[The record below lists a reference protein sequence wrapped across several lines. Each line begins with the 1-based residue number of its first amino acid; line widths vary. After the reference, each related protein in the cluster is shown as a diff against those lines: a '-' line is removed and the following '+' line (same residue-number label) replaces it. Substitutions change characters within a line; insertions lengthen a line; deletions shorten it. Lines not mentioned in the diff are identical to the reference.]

1 MQPLQDPLAIQHRAL
16 DVEDYIDIVRRHKSL
31 ILAPMLA
38 GLVISV
44 VVAFLWPDTYVS
56 SATIRVMPPQVPE
69 GLLSMPMT
77 VDMGQRVNQMTQSIL
92 SRATLTNIINTHALY
107 PKEKKRLPME
117 DIIEAMRTKAVNV
130 QIIGGSSGG
139 GPTKTVAFTVTFKYD
154 NRLIAQKVCQD
165 LVTKFIDEN
174 VRERASSSSQ
184 VKDFVEDQWS
194 TRKRELEAVEEQ
206 LSKFKSAN
214 VGRTPEQQGTMLSA
228 INGVETRMTNINAA
242 LGRLN
247 QDRLIIENQISILKD
262 QLKQVTVPT
271 VENVRAIVPRD
282 DRLVALEREV
292 ANSETRLQSLREIYQ
307 DNHPDIRAAVSNIQ
321 LLKKER
327 DRLQKAQDELEQQ
340 AKKGGSSVA
349 SLRPEAQREARALEA
364 QIQQLQ
370 ARIEASRM
378 EEESY
383 KKALVEAERS
393 ARTLQ
398 GSLASMPSS
407 EKEYEQLRLQAMLAR
422 RDFEEIDRVRQ
433 RANAAVELEN
443 RKQTEKLEVLD
454 QASLPATPTEPKRW
468 MIILGGAI
476 GGLVLGVCFAGAK
489 EMKDSTLKNLKD
501 VRAYTQLTIL
511 GCIPLLENDLVV
523 RRRRRLTW
531 LAWSTACL
539 ASIAIMAGSVA
550 FYMTSR

>member
-16 DVEDYIDIVRRHKSL
+16 DVEDYIDIVRRHKSS
-31 ILAPMLA
+31 ILGPSLA
-38 GLVISV
+38 GLVIGV
-44 VVAFLWPDTYVS
+44 VVAFLWPDTFVS
-56 SATIRVMPPQVPE
+56 SATIRVLPPQVPE
-69 GLLSMPMT
+69 GLLSMPLSM
-77 VDMGQRVNQMTQSIL
+77 DMSQRVNQMTQSIL

-107 PKEKKRLPME
+107 PKERKRLPLE
-117 DIIEAMRTKAVNV
+117 DIIESMRNKAIEVRM
-130 QIIGGSSGG
+130 IGGSPGSQS
-139 GPTKTVAFTVTFKYD
+139 KTVAFNVTFKYE
-154 NRLIAQKVCQD
+154 NRVIAQKVCQD

-194 TRKRELEAVEEQ
+194 SRKRELDAIEEQ
-206 LSKFKSAN
+206 LSRFKSAN
-214 VGRTPEQQGTMLSA
+214 IGRTPEQQGAMMSA
-228 INGVETRMTNINAA
+228 INGVETRMTNINAS

-262 QLKQVTVPT
+262 QLRQIIVPT
-271 VENVRAIVPRD
+271 VENVRTVVPRD
-282 DRLVALEREV
+282 ERLTALEREI
-292 ANSETRLQSLREIYQ
+292 ANSETKLQSLRESYQ
-307 DNHPDIRAAVSNIQ
+307 DTHPDIKAASSNIQ
-321 LLKKER
+321 ILKKER
-327 DRLQKAQDELEQQ
+327 DRLQKIQDDLEQQ
-340 AKKGGSSVA
+340 AKKGAGSVST
-349 SLRPEAQREARALEA
+349 LRPEAQREARALEA

-370 ARIEASRM
+370 SRIEASRL
-378 EEESY
+378 EEDSY

-393 ARTLQ
+393 AKTLQ

-407 EKEYEQLRLQAMLAR
+407 EKEYEQLRLQAMFAR

-454 QASLPATPTEPKRW
+454 QASLPVTPTEPKRW
-468 MIILGGAI
+468 IIMLGGAI
-476 GGLVLGVCFAGAK
+476 GGLLLGICFAAAQ

-539 ASIAIMAGSVA
+539 ASIVIMAGSIA
-550 FYMTSR
+550 FYLTSK

>member
-16 DVEDYIDIVRRHKSL
+16 DVEDYIDIVRRHKSS
-31 ILAPMLA
+31 ILGPSLA
-38 GLVISV
+38 GLVIGV
-44 VVAFLWPDTYVS
+44 VVAFLWPDTFVS
-56 SATIRVMPPQVPE
+56 SATIRVLPPQVPE
-69 GLLSMPMT
+69 GLLSMPLS
-77 VDMGQRVNQMTQSIL
+77 VDMSQRVNQMTQSIL

-107 PKEKKRLPME
+107 PKERKRLPLE
-117 DIIEAMRTKAVNV
+117 DIIESMRNKAIEVRM
-130 QIIGGSSGG
+130 IGGSPGSQS
-139 GPTKTVAFTVTFKYD
+139 KTVAFTVTFKYES
-154 NRLIAQKVCQD
+154 RVIAQKVCQD

-194 TRKRELEAVEEQ
+194 SRKRELDAIEEQ
-206 LSKFKSAN
+206 LSRFKSAN
-214 VGRTPEQQGTMLSA
+214 IGRTPEQQGAMMSA
-228 INGVETRMTNINAA
+228 INGVETRMTNINAS

-262 QLKQVTVPT
+262 QLRQITVPT
-271 VENVRAIVPRD
+271 VENVRTVVPRD
-282 DRLVALEREV
+282 ERLTALEREI
-292 ANSETRLQSLREIYQ
+292 ANSETKLQSLRESYQ
-307 DNHPDIRAAVSNIQ
+307 DTHPDIKAASSNIQ
-321 LLKKER
+321 ILKKER
-327 DRLQKAQDELEQQ
+327 DRLQKIQDDLEQQ
-340 AKKGGSSVA
+340 AKKGSGSVSA
-349 SLRPEAQREARALEA
+349 LRPEAQREARALEA

-370 ARIEASRM
+370 SRIEASRL
-378 EEESY
+378 EEDSY
-383 KKALVEAERS
+383 KKALIEAERS
-393 ARTLQ
+393 AKTLQ

-407 EKEYEQLRLQAMLAR
+407 EKEYEQLRLQAMFAR

-454 QASLPATPTEPKRW
+454 QASLPVTPTEPKRW
-468 MIILGGAI
+468 IIILGGAI
-476 GGLVLGVCFAGAK
+476 GGLLLGICFAAAQ

-539 ASIAIMAGSVA
+539 ASIVIMAGSIA
-550 FYMTSR
+550 FYLTSK

>member
-16 DVEDYIDIVRRHKSL
+16 DVEDYIDIVRRHKSS
-31 ILAPMLA
+31 ILGPSLA
-38 GLVISV
+38 GLVIGV
-44 VVAFLWPDTYVS
+44 VIAFLWPDTFVS
-56 SATIRVMPPQVPE
+56 SATIRVLPPQVPE
-69 GLLSMPMT
+69 GLLSMPLSM
-77 VDMGQRVNQMTQSIL
+77 DMSQRVNQMTQSIL

-107 PKEKKRLPME
+107 PKERKRLPLE
-117 DIIEAMRTKAVNV
+117 DIIESMRNKAIEVRM
-130 QIIGGSSGG
+130 IGGSPGSQS
-139 GPTKTVAFTVTFKYD
+139 KTVAFTVTFKYES
-154 NRLIAQKVCQD
+154 RVIAQKVCQD

-194 TRKRELEAVEEQ
+194 SRKRELDAIEEQ
-206 LSKFKSAN
+206 LSRFKSAN
-214 VGRTPEQQGTMLSA
+214 IGRTPEQQGAMMSA
-228 INGVETRMTNINAA
+228 INGVETRMTNINAS

-262 QLKQVTVPT
+262 QLRQIIVPT
-271 VENVRAIVPRD
+271 VENVRTVVPRD
-282 DRLVALEREV
+282 ERLTALEREI
-292 ANSETRLQSLREIYQ
+292 ANSETKLQSLRESYQ
-307 DNHPDIRAAVSNIQ
+307 DTHPDIKAASSNIQ
-321 LLKKER
+321 ILKKER
-327 DRLQKAQDELEQQ
+327 DRLQKIQDDLEQQ
-340 AKKGGSSVA
+340 AKKGAGSVST
-349 SLRPEAQREARALEA
+349 LRPEAQREARALEA

-370 ARIEASRM
+370 SRIEASRL
-378 EEESY
+378 EEDSY

-393 ARTLQ
+393 AKTLQ

-407 EKEYEQLRLQAMLAR
+407 EKEYEQLRLQAMFAR

-454 QASLPATPTEPKRW
+454 QASLPVTPTEPKRW
-468 MIILGGAI
+468 IIMLGGAI
-476 GGLVLGVCFAGAK
+476 GGLLLGICFAAAQ

-539 ASIAIMAGSVA
+539 ASIVIMAGSIA
-550 FYMTSR
+550 FYLTSK

>member
-16 DVEDYIDIVRRHKSL
+16 DVEDYIDIVRRHKSS
-31 ILAPMLA
+31 ILGPTLA

-44 VVAFLWPDTYVS
+44 VVAFLWPDTYIS
-56 SATIRVMPPQVPE
+56 SASIRVLPPQVPE
-69 GLLSMPMT
+69 GVFSMPLT

-92 SRATLTNIINTHALY
+92 SRATLTNVINTHALY
-107 PKEKKRLPME
+107 PKERKRLPME
-117 DIIEAMRTKAVNV
+117 DIIETMRNKAIDVKM
-130 QIIGGSSGG
+130 IGGGVGAPS
-139 GPTKTVAFTVTFKYD
+139 KTVAFTVSFKYD
-154 NRLIAQKVCQD
+154 NRVIAQKVCQD

-174 VRERASSSSQ
+174 VRERASTSSQ
-184 VKDFVEDQWS
+184 IKDFVEDQWAS
-194 TRKRELEAVEEQ
+194 RKRELDSVEEQ
-206 LSKFKSAN
+206 LSRFKAAN
-214 VGRTPEQQGTMLSA
+214 IGRTPEQQGAMMTA
-228 INGVETRMTNINAA
+228 INSVETRMTNINAS

-262 QLKQVTVPT
+262 QLRQITVPT
-271 VENVRAIVPRD
+271 VENVRAVVPRD
-282 DRLVALEREV
+282 ERLVGLEREI
-292 ANSETRLQSLREIYQ
+292 ANGETRLQALRETYQ
-307 DNHPDIRAAVSNIQ
+307 DTHPDIKAATSNLLI
-321 LLKKER
+321 LKKER
-327 DRLQKAQDELEQQ
+327 DKLQKLQDDLELQ
-340 AKKGGSSVA
+340 AKKGSSTVS
-349 SLRPEAQREARALEA
+349 SLRPEAQREARSLEA

-370 ARIEASRM
+370 GRIEASKL

-383 KKALVEAERS
+383 KKALTEAERS
-393 ARTLQ
+393 AKNLQ
-398 GSLASMPSS
+398 GSLATMPSS

-422 RDFEEIDRVRQ
+422 RDYEEIDRSRQ

-443 RKQTEKLEVLD
+443 RKQTEKLEILD

-468 MIILGGAI
+468 VIILGGLF
-476 GGLVLGVCFAGAK
+476 GGLVVGICFAAAR

-539 ASIAIMAGSVA
+539 ASIVIMAGSVA
-550 FYMTSR
+550 FYLTSK

>member
-16 DVEDYIDIVRRHKSL
+16 DVEDYIDIVRRHRSL

-56 SATIRVMPPQVPE
+56 QASIRVLPPQIPE
-69 GLLSMPMT
+69 GLMTMPLT
-77 VDMGQRVNQMTQSIL
+77 IDMGQRVNQMTQSIL
-92 SRATLTNIINTHALY
+92 SRATLTNIINTHSLY
-107 PKEKKRLPME
+107 PRERKRLPIE
-117 DIIEAMRTKAVNV
+117 DIIETMRAKAIDVRL
-130 QIIGGSSGG
+130 IGGGASN
-139 GPTKTVAFTVTFKYD
+139 TKTVAFTVSFKYE
-154 NRLIAQKVCQD
+154 NRLTAQKVCSD

-184 VKDFVEDQWS
+184 MKDFVEDQWA
-194 TRKRELEAVEEQ
+194 TRKRELEAIEEQ
-206 LSKFKSAN
+206 MSKFKSAN
-214 VGRTPEQQGTMLSA
+214 VGRTPEQQGSTFTA
-228 INGVETRMTNINAA
+228 INNIETRMTNINAS

-247 QDRLIIENQISILKD
+247 QDRLIIENQISVLKD
-262 QLKQVTVPT
+262 QLRQITVPT
-271 VENVRAIVPRD
+271 TENITTIVPKNERLLIAERD
-282 DRLVALEREV
+282 Y
-292 ANSETRLQSLREIYQ
+292 NSAEARLQSLKELYQ
-307 DNHPDIRAAVSNIQ
+307 DTHPDIKASLANLQI
-321 LLKKER
+321 LKRER
-327 DRLQKAQDELEQQ
+327 DRLQKIQDDLEAS
-340 AKKGGSSVA
+340 AKKNSGTVST
-349 SLRPEAQREARALEA
+349 LRPEAQREARNLEA

-370 ARIEASRM
+370 ARIEASKM

-383 KKALVEAERS
+383 KKGLADAERS
-393 ARTLQ
+393 ARMLQ
-398 GSLASMPSS
+398 GTLSSMPSS
-407 EKEYEQLRLQAMLAR
+407 EKEYEQLRLQSMLAR
-422 RDFEEIDRVRQ
+422 RDFEEIDRMRQ

-468 MIILGGAI
+468 IIILGGAI
-476 GGLVLGVCFAGAK
+476 GGLVLGICFAGAK

-539 ASIAIMAGSVA
+539 ASIAIMTGSVV
-550 FYMTSR
+550 FYMTSK

>member
-1 MQPLQDPLAIQHRAL
+1 
-16 DVEDYIDIVRRHKSL
+16 
-31 ILAPMLA
+31 
-38 GLVISV
+38 
-44 VVAFLWPDTYVS
+44 
-56 SATIRVMPPQVPE
+56 MP
-69 GLLSMPMT
+69 LSM
-77 VDMGQRVNQMTQSIL
+77 DMSQRVNQMTQSIL

-107 PKEKKRLPME
+107 PKERKRLPLE
-117 DIIEAMRTKAVNV
+117 DIIESMRNKAIEVRM
-130 QIIGGSSGG
+130 IGGSPGSQS
-139 GPTKTVAFTVTFKYD
+139 KTVAFNVTFKYE
-154 NRLIAQKVCQD
+154 NRVIAQKVCQD

-194 TRKRELEAVEEQ
+194 SRKRELDAIEEQ
-206 LSKFKSAN
+206 LSRFKSAN
-214 VGRTPEQQGTMLSA
+214 IGRTPEQQGAMMSA
-228 INGVETRMTNINAA
+228 INGVETRMTNINAS

-262 QLKQVTVPT
+262 QLRQIIVPT
-271 VENVRAIVPRD
+271 VENVRTVVPRD
-282 DRLVALEREV
+282 ERLTALEREI
-292 ANSETRLQSLREIYQ
+292 ANSETKLQSLRESYQ
-307 DNHPDIRAAVSNIQ
+307 DTHPDIKAASSNIQ
-321 LLKKER
+321 ILKKER
-327 DRLQKAQDELEQQ
+327 DRLQKIQDDLEQQ
-340 AKKGGSSVA
+340 AKKGAGSVST
-349 SLRPEAQREARALEA
+349 LRPEAQREARALEA

-370 ARIEASRM
+370 SRIEASRL
-378 EEESY
+378 EEDSY

-393 ARTLQ
+393 AKTLQ

-407 EKEYEQLRLQAMLAR
+407 EKEYEQLRLQAMFAR

-454 QASLPATPTEPKRW
+454 QASLPVTPTEPKRW
-468 MIILGGAI
+468 IIMLGGAI
-476 GGLVLGVCFAGAK
+476 GGLLLGICFAAAQ

-539 ASIAIMAGSVA
+539 ASIVIMAGSIA
-550 FYMTSR
+550 FYLTSK

>member
-16 DVEDYIDIVRRHKSL
+16 DVEDYIDIVRRHKSS
-31 ILAPMLA
+31 ILGPSLA
-38 GLVISV
+38 GLVIGV
-44 VVAFLWPDTYVS
+44 VVAFLWPDTFVS
-56 SATIRVMPPQVPE
+56 SATIRVLPPQVPE
-69 GLLSMPMT
+69 GLLSMPLS
-77 VDMGQRVNQMTQSIL
+77 VDMSQRVNQMTQSIL

-107 PKEKKRLPME
+107 PKERKRLPLE
-117 DIIEAMRTKAVNV
+117 DIIESMRNKAIEVRM
-130 QIIGGSSGG
+130 IGGSPGSQS
-139 GPTKTVAFTVTFKYD
+139 KTVAFTVTFKYES
-154 NRLIAQKVCQD
+154 RVIAQKVCQD

-194 TRKRELEAVEEQ
+194 SRKRELDGIEEQ
-206 LSKFKSAN
+206 LSRFKSAN
-214 VGRTPEQQGTMLSA
+214 IGRTPEQQGAMMSA
-228 INGVETRMTNINAA
+228 INGVETRMTNINAS

-262 QLKQVTVPT
+262 QLRQITVPT
-271 VENVRAIVPRD
+271 VENVRTVVPRD
-282 DRLVALEREV
+282 ERLTALEREI
-292 ANSETRLQSLREIYQ
+292 ANSETKLQSLRESYQ
-307 DNHPDIRAAVSNIQ
+307 DTHPDIKAASSNIQ
-321 LLKKER
+321 ILKKER
-327 DRLQKAQDELEQQ
+327 DRLQKIQDDLEQQ
-340 AKKGGSSVA
+340 AKKGSGSVSA
-349 SLRPEAQREARALEA
+349 LRPEAQREARALEA

-370 ARIEASRM
+370 SRIEASRL
-378 EEESY
+378 EEDSY
-383 KKALVEAERS
+383 KKALIEAERS
-393 ARTLQ
+393 AKTLQ

-407 EKEYEQLRLQAMLAR
+407 EKEYEQLRLQAMFAR

-454 QASLPATPTEPKRW
+454 QASLPVTPTEPKRW
-468 MIILGGAI
+468 IIILGGAI
-476 GGLVLGVCFAGAK
+476 GGLLLGICFAAAQ

-539 ASIAIMAGSVA
+539 ASIVIMAGSIA
-550 FYMTSR
+550 FYLTSK

>member
-16 DVEDYIDIVRRHKSL
+16 DVEDYIDVIRRHRSL

-56 SATIRVMPPQVPE
+56 QASIRVLPPQIPE
-69 GLLSMPMT
+69 GLMTMPLSI
-77 VDMGQRVNQMTQSIL
+77 DMGQRVNQMTKSIL
-92 SRATLTNIINTHALY
+92 SRATLTNIINTHSLY
-107 PKEKKRLPME
+107 PKERKRLPIE
-117 DIIEAMRTKAVNV
+117 DIIENMRAKAIHVGL
-130 QIIGGSSGG
+130 IGGSATN
-139 GPTKTVAFTVTFKYD
+139 TKTVAFTVSFKYE
-154 NRLIAQKVCQD
+154 NRLTAQKVCSD

-174 VRERASSSSQ
+174 IRERASSSTQ
-184 VKDFVEDQWS
+184 MKDFVEDQWAS
-194 TRKRELEAVEEQ
+194 RKRELDSIEEQ
-206 LSKFKSAN
+206 MSRFKSAN
-214 VGRTPEQQGTMLSA
+214 VGRTPEQQGSTFTA
-228 INGVETRMTNINAA
+228 INNIETRMTNINAS

-247 QDRLIIENQISILKD
+247 QDRLIIENQISVLKE
-262 QLKQVTVPT
+262 QLRQITVPT
-271 VENVRAIVPRD
+271 TENITTIVPRNE
-282 DRLVALEREV
+282 RLITAERDVNNAE
-292 ANSETRLQSLREIYQ
+292 ARLQSLKELYQ
-307 DNHPDIRAAVSNIQ
+307 DTHPDIKTSTANLQ
-321 LLKKER
+321 LLKRER
-327 DRLQKAQDELEQQ
+327 DRLQKTQDDLEAA
-340 AKKGGSSVA
+340 AKKNSGTVST
-349 SLRPEAQREARALEA
+349 LRPEAQREARNLEV

-370 ARIEASRM
+370 ARIEASKM

-383 KKALVEAERS
+383 KKALSDAERS

-398 GSLASMPSS
+398 GTLSSMPSS
-407 EKEYEQLRLQAMLAR
+407 EKEYEQLRLQSMLAR
-422 RDFEEIDRVRQ
+422 RDFEEIDRMRQ

-454 QASLPATPTEPKRW
+454 QASVPQTPTEPKRW
-468 MIILGGAI
+468 IIILGGTI
-476 GGLVLGVCFAGAK
+476 GGLILGICFAGAK

-539 ASIAIMAGSVA
+539 ASIAIMAGSVI
-550 FYMTSR
+550 FYMTSKN

>member
-16 DVEDYIDIVRRHKSL
+16 DVEDYIDIVRRHKSS
-31 ILAPMLA
+31 ILGPSLA
-38 GLVISV
+38 GLVIGV
-44 VVAFLWPDTYVS
+44 VIAFLWPDTFVS
-56 SATIRVMPPQVPE
+56 SATIRVLPPQVPE
-69 GLLSMPMT
+69 GLLSMPLS
-77 VDMGQRVNQMTQSIL
+77 VDMSQRVNQMTQSIL

-107 PKEKKRLPME
+107 PKERKRLPLE
-117 DIIEAMRTKAVNV
+117 DIIESMRNKAIEVRM
-130 QIIGGSSGG
+130 IGGSPGSQS
-139 GPTKTVAFTVTFKYD
+139 KTVAFTVTFKYES
-154 NRLIAQKVCQD
+154 RVIAQKVCQD

-194 TRKRELEAVEEQ
+194 SRKRELDGIEEQ
-206 LSKFKSAN
+206 LSRFKSAN
-214 VGRTPEQQGTMLSA
+214 IGRTPEQQGAMMSA
-228 INGVETRMTNINAA
+228 INGVETRMTNINAS

-262 QLKQVTVPT
+262 QLRQIIVPT
-271 VENVRAIVPRD
+271 VENVRTVVPRD
-282 DRLVALEREV
+282 ERLTALEREI
-292 ANSETRLQSLREIYQ
+292 ANSETKLQSLRESYQ
-307 DNHPDIRAAVSNIQ
+307 DTHPDIKAASSNIQ
-321 LLKKER
+321 ILKKER
-327 DRLQKAQDELEQQ
+327 DRLQKIQDDLEQQ
-340 AKKGGSSVA
+340 AKKGAGSVST
-349 SLRPEAQREARALEA
+349 LRPEAQREARALEA

-370 ARIEASRM
+370 SRIEASRL
-378 EEESY
+378 EEDSY
-383 KKALVEAERS
+383 KKALIEAERS
-393 ARTLQ
+393 AKTLQ

-407 EKEYEQLRLQAMLAR
+407 EKEYEQLRLQAMFAR

-454 QASLPATPTEPKRW
+454 QASLPVTPTEPKRW
-468 MIILGGAI
+468 IIILGGAI
-476 GGLVLGVCFAGAK
+476 GGLLLGICFAAAQ

-539 ASIAIMAGSVA
+539 ASIVIMAGSIA
-550 FYMTSR
+550 FYLTSK

>member
-16 DVEDYIDIVRRHKSL
+16 DVEDYIDIVRRHKSS
-31 ILAPMLA
+31 ILGPSLA
-38 GLVISV
+38 GLVIGV
-44 VVAFLWPDTYVS
+44 VIAFLWPDTFVS
-56 SATIRVMPPQVPE
+56 SATIRVLPPQVPE
-69 GLLSMPMT
+69 GLLSMPLS
-77 VDMGQRVNQMTQSIL
+77 VDMSQRVNQMTQSIL

-107 PKEKKRLPME
+107 PKERKRLPLE
-117 DIIEAMRTKAVNV
+117 DIIESMRNKAIEVRM
-130 QIIGGSSGG
+130 IGGSPGSQS
-139 GPTKTVAFTVTFKYD
+139 KTVAFNVTFKYE
-154 NRLIAQKVCQD
+154 NRVIAQKVCQD

-194 TRKRELEAVEEQ
+194 SRKRELDGIEEQ
-206 LSKFKSAN
+206 LSRFKSAN
-214 VGRTPEQQGTMLSA
+214 IGRTPEQQGAMMSA
-228 INGVETRMTNINAA
+228 INGVETRMTNINAS

-262 QLKQVTVPT
+262 QLRQITVPT
-271 VENVRAIVPRD
+271 VENVRTVVPRD
-282 DRLVALEREV
+282 ERLTALEREI
-292 ANSETRLQSLREIYQ
+292 ANSETKLQSLRESYQ
-307 DNHPDIRAAVSNIQ
+307 DTHPDIKAASSNIQ
-321 LLKKER
+321 ILKKER
-327 DRLQKAQDELEQQ
+327 DRLQKIQDDLEQQ
-340 AKKGGSSVA
+340 AKKGAGSVST
-349 SLRPEAQREARALEA
+349 LRPEAQREARALEA

-370 ARIEASRM
+370 SRIEASRL
-378 EEESY
+378 EEDSY
-383 KKALVEAERS
+383 KKALIEAERS
-393 ARTLQ
+393 AKTLQ

-407 EKEYEQLRLQAMLAR
+407 EKEYEQLRLQAMFAR

-454 QASLPATPTEPKRW
+454 QASLPVTPTEPKRW
-468 MIILGGAI
+468 IIILGGAI
-476 GGLVLGVCFAGAK
+476 GGLLLGICFAAAQ

-539 ASIAIMAGSVA
+539 ASIVIMAGSIA
-550 FYMTSR
+550 FYLTSK

>member
-16 DVEDYIDIVRRHKSL
+16 DVEDYIDIVRRHKSS
-31 ILAPMLA
+31 ILGPSLA
-38 GLVISV
+38 GLVIGV
-44 VVAFLWPDTYVS
+44 VIAFLWPDTFVS
-56 SATIRVMPPQVPE
+56 SATIRVLPPQVPE
-69 GLLSMPMT
+69 GLLSMPLS
-77 VDMGQRVNQMTQSIL
+77 VDMSQRVNQMTQSIL

-107 PKEKKRLPME
+107 PKERKRLPLE
-117 DIIEAMRTKAVNV
+117 DIIESMRNKAIEVRM
-130 QIIGGSSGG
+130 IGGSPGSQS
-139 GPTKTVAFTVTFKYD
+139 KTVAFTVTFKYES
-154 NRLIAQKVCQD
+154 RVIAQKVCQD

-194 TRKRELEAVEEQ
+194 SRKRELDGIEEQ
-206 LSKFKSAN
+206 LSRFKSAN
-214 VGRTPEQQGTMLSA
+214 IGRTPEQQGAMMSA
-228 INGVETRMTNINAA
+228 INGVETRMTNINAS

-262 QLKQVTVPT
+262 QLRQIIVPT
-271 VENVRAIVPRD
+271 VENVRTVVPRD
-282 DRLVALEREV
+282 ERLTALEREI
-292 ANSETRLQSLREIYQ
+292 ANSETKLQSLRESYQ
-307 DNHPDIRAAVSNIQ
+307 DTHPDIKAASSNIQ
-321 LLKKER
+321 ILKKER
-327 DRLQKAQDELEQQ
+327 DRLQKIQDDLEQQ
-340 AKKGGSSVA
+340 AKKGSGSVSA
-349 SLRPEAQREARALEA
+349 LRPEAQREARALEA

-370 ARIEASRM
+370 SRIEASRL
-378 EEESY
+378 EEDSY
-383 KKALVEAERS
+383 KKALIEAERS
-393 ARTLQ
+393 AKTLQ

-407 EKEYEQLRLQAMLAR
+407 EKEYEQLRLQAMFAR

-454 QASLPATPTEPKRW
+454 QASLPVTPTEPKRW
-468 MIILGGAI
+468 IIILGGAI
-476 GGLVLGVCFAGAK
+476 GGLLLGICFAAAQ

-539 ASIAIMAGSVA
+539 ASIVIMAGSIA
-550 FYMTSR
+550 FYLTSK

>member
-16 DVEDYIDIVRRHKSL
+16 DVEDYIDIVRRHKSS
-31 ILAPMLA
+31 ILGPSLA
-38 GLVISV
+38 GLVIGV
-44 VVAFLWPDTYVS
+44 VIAFLWPDTFVS
-56 SATIRVMPPQVPE
+56 SATIRVLPPQVPE
-69 GLLSMPMT
+69 GLLSMPLSM
-77 VDMGQRVNQMTQSIL
+77 DMSQRVNQMTQSIL

-107 PKEKKRLPME
+107 PKERKRLPLE
-117 DIIEAMRTKAVNV
+117 DIIESMRNKAIEVRM
-130 QIIGGSSGG
+130 IGGSPGSQS
-139 GPTKTVAFTVTFKYD
+139 KTVAFNVTFKYE
-154 NRLIAQKVCQD
+154 NRVIAQKVCQD

-194 TRKRELEAVEEQ
+194 SRKRELDGIEEQ
-206 LSKFKSAN
+206 LSRFKSAN
-214 VGRTPEQQGTMLSA
+214 IGRTPEQQGAMMSA
-228 INGVETRMTNINAA
+228 INGVETRMTNINAS

-262 QLKQVTVPT
+262 QLRQIIVPT
-271 VENVRAIVPRD
+271 VENVRTVVPRD
-282 DRLVALEREV
+282 ERLTALEREI
-292 ANSETRLQSLREIYQ
+292 ANSETKLQSLRESYQ
-307 DNHPDIRAAVSNIQ
+307 DTHPDIKAASSNIQ
-321 LLKKER
+321 ILKKER
-327 DRLQKAQDELEQQ
+327 DRLQKIQDDLEQQ
-340 AKKGGSSVA
+340 AKKGSGSVSA
-349 SLRPEAQREARALEA
+349 LRPEAQREARALEA

-370 ARIEASRM
+370 SRIEASRL
-378 EEESY
+378 EEDSY

-393 ARTLQ
+393 AKTLQ

-407 EKEYEQLRLQAMLAR
+407 EKEYEQLRLQAMFAR

-454 QASLPATPTEPKRW
+454 QASLPVTPTEPKRW
-468 MIILGGAI
+468 IIMLGGAI
-476 GGLVLGVCFAGAK
+476 GGLLLGICFAAAQ

-539 ASIAIMAGSVA
+539 ASIVIMAGSIA
-550 FYMTSR
+550 FYLTSK

>member
-16 DVEDYIDIVRRHKSL
+16 DVEDYIDIVRRHKSS
-31 ILAPMLA
+31 ILGPSLA
-38 GLVISV
+38 GLVIGV
-44 VVAFLWPDTYVS
+44 VIAFLWPDTFVS
-56 SATIRVMPPQVPE
+56 SATIRVLPPQVPE
-69 GLLSMPMT
+69 GLLSMPLS
-77 VDMGQRVNQMTQSIL
+77 VDMSQRVNQMTQSIL

-107 PKEKKRLPME
+107 PKERKRLPLE
-117 DIIEAMRTKAVNV
+117 DIIESMRNKAIEVRM
-130 QIIGGSSGG
+130 IGGSPGSQS
-139 GPTKTVAFTVTFKYD
+139 KTVAFTVTFKYES
-154 NRLIAQKVCQD
+154 RVIAQKVCQD

-194 TRKRELEAVEEQ
+194 SRKRELDGIEEQ
-206 LSKFKSAN
+206 LSRFKSAN
-214 VGRTPEQQGTMLSA
+214 IGRTPEQQGAMMSA
-228 INGVETRMTNINAA
+228 INGVETRMTNINAS

-262 QLKQVTVPT
+262 QLRQITVPT
-271 VENVRAIVPRD
+271 VENVRTVVPRD
-282 DRLVALEREV
+282 ERLTALEREI
-292 ANSETRLQSLREIYQ
+292 ANSETKLQSLRESYQ
-307 DNHPDIRAAVSNIQ
+307 DTHPDIKAASSNIQ
-321 LLKKER
+321 ILKKER
-327 DRLQKAQDELEQQ
+327 DRLQKIQDDLEQQ
-340 AKKGGSSVA
+340 AKKGAGSVST
-349 SLRPEAQREARALEA
+349 LRPEAQREARALEA

-370 ARIEASRM
+370 SRIEASRL
-378 EEESY
+378 EEDSY
-383 KKALVEAERS
+383 KKALIEAERS
-393 ARTLQ
+393 AKTLQ

-407 EKEYEQLRLQAMLAR
+407 EKEYEQLRLQAMFAR

-454 QASLPATPTEPKRW
+454 QASLPVTPTEPKRW
-468 MIILGGAI
+468 IIILGGAI
-476 GGLVLGVCFAGAK
+476 GGLLLGICFAAAQ

-539 ASIAIMAGSVA
+539 ASIVIMAGSIA
-550 FYMTSR
+550 FYLTSK